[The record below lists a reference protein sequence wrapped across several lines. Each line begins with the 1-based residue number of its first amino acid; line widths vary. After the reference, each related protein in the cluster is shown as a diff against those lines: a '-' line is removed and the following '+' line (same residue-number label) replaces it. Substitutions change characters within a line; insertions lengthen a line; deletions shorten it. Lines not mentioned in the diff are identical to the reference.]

1 MRESWKTLKLPLSPT
16 RKFSPHNLFSSTL
29 RSCSRSGVRVSTPTP
44 RCPTPTLRCP
54 TPSSTSRPGS
64 ASLCKAPTVIIGVSQ
79 DKLRSLYL
87 AKCED
92 LMIPENSNQENRF
105 YKYCEKSLKSRRFI
119 LKEQELGPKSAKV
132 LADMIKITHNF
143 CTFEIPTNHIQD
155 SGLIKISTNLSQ
167 NLNIIHIDISSNDLT
182 TEGLKNFLDIIR
194 ENESIISLD
203 ISSYN
208 KIIRNRM
215 GIPSAESLCALL
227 QCSKILMYLELN
239 DTVLADSG
247 MEWIVI
253 GIKRNVVLLRLGLSY
268 NNLTSKYMDEFCKNL
283 ASSNL
288 QELSLAGN
296 KISDEGARSIADLL
310 VVNDYGCK
318 LRKLDIS
325 RNDITSKGSN
335 GIFLAV
341 RYNPTLSNLNMEGNS
356 LGPSSGQS
364 LQLLLLN
371 NFALMWLNLN
381 SCELKNGGISHLAL
395 GLAKNTSLLSLFLSN
410 NECRDLG
417 MSAICEALTENR
429 TLITIDLSNNFIS
442 DGSTFAGVLKD
453 NPSLETVNLKENK
466 IKEHAGPLFVGAS
479 RARNNLLKLNLE
491 MNHISIK
498 NMEEIKSN
506 LQKNA
511 ESYYK
516 AKGPTI
522 KKEIEKLISGTKN
535 LDDIFKEIDKKKKE
549 KLRIS
554 KKNQKLKAKIK
565 EMKSTPD
572 NKLIEI
578 QNNYKEIRE
587 KSLALSIELDSLQKE
602 ILKYKFS
609 EEKKIRDEQDNIGRV
624 AADIKQLEKKKLY
637 KKEEFALKRST
648 LVLVINQLNDAITN
662 EEVLRH
668 GSYATLAALNT
679 RMLAL
684 KAELDK
690 HKYGDSFYEERKFMS
705 PPPILRVSRR
715 NDLQAVRIE
724 RSRTNERR
732 RYGMYSPT
740 NS

>member
-16 RKFSPHNLFSSTL
+16 RKFSPQNLFSSTL
-29 RSCSRSGVRVSTPTP
+29 RACSRSGVRVSTPTP
-44 RCPTPTLRCP
+44 RCPTPTP
-54 TPSSTSRPGS
+54 TSRPGS
-64 ASLCKAPTVIIGVSQ
+64 ALSYKAPTVIIGVSQ

-105 YKYCEKSLKSRRFI
+105 YKYCEKSLKNRRFI

-132 LADMIKITHNF
+132 LSEMTKNTPNF

-155 SGLIKISTNLSQ
+155 SGLVKISTSLSQ
-167 NLNIIHIDISSNDLT
+167 NLSIIHIDISSNDLT
-182 TEGLKNFLDIIR
+182 NEGLKCFLDSIR
-194 ENESIISLD
+194 QNESIISLD

-208 KIIRNRM
+208 KIIRNRI
-215 GIPSAESLCALL
+215 GISAAESLCGLL
-227 QCSKILMYLELN
+227 QYSKMLMYLELN
-239 DTVLADSG
+239 DIMLADSG

-253 GIKRNVVLLRLGLSY
+253 GIKGNMVLLRLGLNY
-268 NNLTSKYMDEFCKNL
+268 NNLTSRYIDEFCKNL
-283 ASSNL
+283 ASTNL

-296 KISDEGARSIADLL
+296 KISDDGARSVADLL
-310 VVNDYGCK
+310 VVNEYGCK

-341 RYNPTLSNLNMEGNS
+341 RYNPTLSSLNMEGNP

-364 LQLLLLN
+364 LQLLLIN

-381 SCELKNGGISHLAL
+381 SCELKNGGISHLSL
-395 GLAKNTSLLSLFLSN
+395 GLAKNTSLLSLLLSN

-417 MSAICEALTENR
+417 MSSLCEALNENR
-429 TLITIDLSNNFIS
+429 TLINIDLSNNFIS

-453 NPSLETVNLKENK
+453 NTSLENVNLKENK
-466 IKEHAGPLFVGAS
+466 IKEHSGPLFVDAS
-479 RARNNLLKLNLE
+479 RLRNNLLKLNLE

-511 ESYYK
+511 ETYYK
-516 AKGPTI
+516 AKAPTI
-522 KKEIEKLISGTKN
+522 KKEIEKLISGSKN
-535 LDDIFKEIDKKKKE
+535 LNDIYKEIDKKKKE

-572 NKLIEI
+572 IKLIEL
-578 QNNYKEIRE
+578 QSNYKEIRE
-587 KSLALSIELDSLQKE
+587 KSLALSIELDSLQKD
-602 ILKYKFS
+602 IIKGKFS
-609 EEKKIRDEQDNIGRV
+609 EEKKIRDEQDDIGRV
-624 AADIKQLEKKKLY
+624 VADIKQLEKK
-637 KKEEFALKRST
+637 S
-648 LVLVINQLNDAITN
+648 N
-662 EEVLRH
+662 E
-668 GSYATLAALNT
+668 
-679 RMLAL
+679 
-684 KAELDK
+684 
-690 HKYGDSFYEERKFMS
+690 
-705 PPPILRVSRR
+705 
-715 NDLQAVRIE
+715 
-724 RSRTNERR
+724 
-732 RYGMYSPT
+732 
-740 NS
+740 